1 MRAMTMQIK
10 SKLMVV
16 MAVAGV
22 VSTLALAADDD
33 AKKKAAPA
41 AKARPALSV
50 KLVAAEAQDWPQALS
65 ASGSVAAWQEAVVG
79 AEISGLRLSQVLVNV
94 GDRVKRGQL
103 LAQLSRDTVLSELA
117 QSRAAAAEAQAN
129 LEAAKLDA
137 ERARALQSGGSG
149 ALSAQQLQQ
158 YLTGEQTAK
167 ARFDAAQAKV
177 RSDELRLAQTRIMA
191 PDDGVI
197 SARAATVGAVV
208 QGQELFRLIRGNRL
222 EWRAEVPA
230 SELARLKPG
239 QAVQVEVPG
248 PQPTKARGTLRMVA
262 PTVDAATRNGL
273 VYVDLPADAGL
284 RAGSFVRGEILLG
297 SGKVLSLPQTAVQ
310 PRDGFSYVF
319 KIGQGGK
326 VQQAKV
332 TTGRRIGERIEL
344 LAGLDAG
351 AQVVASGV
359 GFLTDGDLVQVVGG
373 SKP

>member
-1 MRAMTMQIK
+1 MNK
-10 SKLMVV
+10 KLKLM
-16 MAVAGV
+16 AWAA
-22 VSTLALAADDD
+22 LALMTTSQAARAADE
-33 AKKKAAPA
+33 AGNKPAA

-50 KLVAAEAQDWPQALS
+50 KLAAAEAQEWPQALT

-79 AEISGLRLSQVLVNV
+79 AEISGLRLSQVLVHV
-94 GDRVKRGQL
+94 GDKVKRGQL
-103 LAQLSRDTVLSELA
+103 LAQLSADTVLSELA
-117 QSRAAAAEAQAN
+117 QSRAAAAEAAAN

-167 ARFDAAQAKV
+167 ARFEAAQARV
-177 RSDELRLAQTRIMA
+177 RSDELRLAQTRITA

-230 SELARLKPG
+230 ADLARLKPG
-239 QAVQVEVPG
+239 LVAQVDVPG
-248 PQPTKARGTLRMVA
+248 PQPAKARGKLRMVA

-273 VYVDLPADAGL
+273 VYVDLPADAMATGL

-297 SGKVLSLPQTAVQ
+297 SAKVLTLPQAAVQ

-319 KIGQGGK
+319 KVGPGGK
-326 VQQAKV
+326 VQQTKV
-332 TTGRRIGERIEL
+332 STGRRVGERIEL

-351 AQVVASGV
+351 AQVVAGGV
-359 GFLTDGDLVQVVGG
+359 GFLADGDLVQVVGG
-373 SKP
+373 K